1 MVHISCKVSPWYVL
15 GEMSATLRGIRPPG
29 LPDALIARGRYWAT
43 TAELAELT
51 RQSGAVLHT
60 SLARLARAGR
70 LFSPARGL
78 YVMVPAEYRSWGV
91 VPGDWFV
98 DAMMRHLG
106 REYYVGFLSAAAI
119 HGAAHQAPQ
128 TFQVVTSKPLAD
140 RDIERVRLRFT
151 TSRLVSEMS
160 TERLTVHTGYLTVA
174 TRETTAVD
182 LVWRYRL
189 GGGVSNV
196 ASVLAELGE
205 LDGEA
210 LARLAP
216 LRGRA
221 TARRLGWLL
230 ERLRPDVDTHWLRV
244 VARPEEGEPVLLTPG
259 RRRGRLDRS
268 WGLRINAD
276 VEPDL

>member
-1 MVHISCKVSPWYVL
+1 
-15 GEMSATLRGIRPPG
+15 MSATIQRLRPAD
-29 LPDALIARGRYWAT
+29 LPDELIARGRYWAT

-51 RQSGAVLHT
+51 GQSRAVLHT
-60 SLARLARAGR
+60 SLSRLARAGR

-91 VPGDWFV
+91 VPADWFV
-98 DAMMRHLG
+98 DAMMRHLD
-106 REYYVGFLSAAAI
+106 REYYVSFLSAAAI

-128 TFQVVTSKPLAD
+128 TFRIVTSKPLAD

-151 TSRLVSEMS
+151 TSRYVSEMS
-160 TERLTVHTGYLTVA
+160 TERVTVHTGYLTVA

-196 ASVLAELGE
+196 ATVLIELGE

-216 LRGRA
+216 VRGRA
-221 TARRLGWLL
+221 TVRRLGWLL
-230 ERLRPDVDTHWLRV
+230 GRFRSDVDTHWLRV
-244 VARPEEGEPVLLTPG
+244 VARPEEGEPVLLTSG
-259 RRRGRLDRS
+259 RRRGHLDHG
-268 WGLRINAD
+268 WGVRINAE
-276 VEPDL
+276 VAPDA